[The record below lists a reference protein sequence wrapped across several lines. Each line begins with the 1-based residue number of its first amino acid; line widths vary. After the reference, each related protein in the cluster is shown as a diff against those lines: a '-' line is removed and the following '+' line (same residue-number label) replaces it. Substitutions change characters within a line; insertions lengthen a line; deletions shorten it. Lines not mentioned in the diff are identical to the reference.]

1 GSLAASLSKLPEAEH
16 EAFVLE
22 LVTGQV
28 AAVLGHASGS
38 AIDASTPFKDLGFDS
53 LGAIELRN
61 RLAQASGLRISATV
75 VFEFP
80 TSAAVARLLLREAD
94 GKGSADDQSEGG
106 RLRAVVRDAHERGN
120 VMETVFALSE
130 YSRSADAFSSI
141 KDLKDGVGVVDL
153 VGPDAAARLK
163 LFGIPTFMAAHGPH
177 QFAQL
182 AWTIGDGIDFAAVEL
197 PGLADD
203 NPLPATFDALIESL
217 ADAILR
223 RVDHTPFA
231 IVGYSIGGSLA
242 HAVAERLE
250 RLGAAPV
257 GVVFIDSYTAPEA
270 EMADV
275 VSAIVGGMLDGGDQA
290 LNSDKGWIA
299 IGGYLRVQGEWRP
312 GEISTPRMLLRASM
326 ALGTAFEDGLLPDWQ
341 VPESVI
347 VVPGTHS
354 DILNSSVAQTAEAL
368 VNWLDALASS
378 GDPE

>member
-1 GSLAASLSKLPEAEH
+1 VSLAKLPEAEH

-22 LVTGQV
+22 LVKGQV

-38 AIDASTPFKDLGFDS
+38 AIDAGKHFKDLGFDS

-61 RLAQASGLRISATV
+61 RLAHATGLKVSSTL

-80 TSAAVARLLLREAD
+80 TSAAVAGFLLREAD
-94 GKGSADDQSEGG
+94 GKGSADDKSDGG
-106 RLRAVVRDAHERGN
+106 RLRAVVRDAHDRGN
-120 VMETVFALSE
+120 LMETVFALSE

-141 KDLKDGVGVVDL
+141 DDLSDGVGVVDL
-153 VGPDAAARLK
+153 VGPNAAARLK

-182 AWTIGDGIDFAAVEL
+182 AWSIGDGIDFAAVEL

-203 NPLPATFDALIESL
+203 NPLPATFGALIESL

-223 RVDHTPFA
+223 RVDGTPFA
-231 IVGYSIGGSLA
+231 LVGYSIGGSLA
-242 HAVAERLE
+242 HAVSERLE

-257 GVVFIDSYTAPEA
+257 GVVFIDTYTAPEV
-270 EMADV
+270 EVADV
-275 VSAIVGGMLDGGDQA
+275 VNVIVGGILDGGDQA

-299 IGGYLRVQGEWRP
+299 IGGYLRVQREWQS
-312 GEISTPRMLLRASM
+312 GEISTPRMLIRASM
-326 ALGTAFEDGLLPDWQ
+326 PLGTAFEDGLLPDWQ

-347 VVPGTHS
+347 VVPGTHT
-354 DILNSSVAQTAEAL
+354 DILNLSVAQTAEAL
-368 VNWLDALASS
+368 VTWLDALVVS
-378 GDPE
+378 GDPG